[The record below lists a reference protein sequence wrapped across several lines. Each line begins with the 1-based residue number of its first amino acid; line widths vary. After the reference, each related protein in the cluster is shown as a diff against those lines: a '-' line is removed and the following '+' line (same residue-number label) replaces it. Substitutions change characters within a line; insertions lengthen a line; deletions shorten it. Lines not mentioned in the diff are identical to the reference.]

1 MFWSI
6 LIYLLGIVKKWLDA
20 LKGEPFTS
28 DTFDHFMRAFKSMLT
43 SNISGESLRALSLYI
58 TYAVHKPKQKVPQS
72 VRHARSVKQQT
83 DGSSRRATIL
93 TASPSPLRNQDGEKE
108 LTRLQIA
115 IKVMGMYT
123 DLLCE
128 REDVTNIKKFA
139 RIVTNKVKAIDAVLL
154 KLLLTLKVAAS
165 SPCR

>member
-1 MFWSI
+1 M
-6 LIYLLGIVKKWLDA
+6 LICLPGIVKKWLDA
-20 LKGEPFTS
+20 LKAETFTS

-43 SNISGESLRALSLYI
+43 SNISAESLRNLSLYI
-58 TYAVHKPKQKVPQS
+58 TYAVHKPKQRVFQP
-72 VRHARSVKQQT
+72 VRRARSAKQPV

-93 TASPSPLRNQDGEKE
+93 TASSSPLKGQDSGKE

-128 REDVTNIKKFA
+128 RDNVTNIKRFA
-139 RIVTNKVKAIDAVLL
+139 RIVTNKVRAIKSCVI
-154 KLLLTLKVAAS
+154 
-165 SPCR
+165 